1 MTLFGH
7 VVDFLVETCPTR
19 IIHKAKLT
27 RFFGQ
32 TQISVVFTQQ
42 QTIFRTRSEHTV
54 RFFSAHGRKIV
65 DQHAHVRLIAT
76 WTPAFFVLA
85 VQAGV
90 QTRHQA
96 LRSGFFVTC
105 STVDLSCKEQTMDIF
120 GFIRLLQITWIEEVV
135 FNRVTRTNDMCV
147 LKTFH

>member
-1 MTLFGH
+1 M
-7 VVDFLVETCPTR
+7 
-19 IIHKAKLT
+19 
-27 RFFGQ
+27 
-32 TQISVVFTQQ
+32 
-42 QTIFRTRSEHTV
+42 
-54 RFFSAHGRKIV
+54 
-65 DQHAHVRLIAT
+65 
-76 WTPAFFVLA
+76 A